1 VITSG
6 SKASISKAS
15 CETSAGLS
23 PDLQE
28 RLVEFFVAFHREKPA
43 AIGVKAP
50 FPGFIE
56 PALATTIER
65 VPGGQRWVHEIKF
78 DGYRAPVISET
89 PQSRFEPL

>member
-1 VITSG
+1 MIVRNESANPG
-6 SKASISKAS
+6 SVAWSS
-15 CETSAGLS
+15 
-23 PDLQE
+23 
-28 RLVEFFVAFHREKPA
+28 FVAFQRKKPA

-50 FPGFIE
+50 SPGFIE

-78 DGYRAPVISET
+78 DRYRAPVISET